1 MQAINILL
9 IVLGLIVCFG
19 GIYFRKPVAAIAGFV
34 NGLFLGGIVLVILM
48 LTYSDVGSEWL
59 IVLLIAL
66 IVAGICVAFDKL
78 FAALSAFISSLL
90 ALAIIA
96 LSICDYDTIGA
107 GLIVALIGAAILA
120 VVSYMYYK
128 YSFAIVTAFTGGLSA
143 AIGITFLSTG
153 NSLDSY
159 VSNILWG
166 ESSGLGM
173 IIVITLV
180 LTVAGSYVQIT
191 GMKKQEDLKR
201 RIEAGEVIAGETN
214 SILSQDVMAEIKK
227 YPITFYTPIVIFV
240 LFGLINIIQYNS
252 EGWYAWYS
260 VVYWVDMIT
269 DGIALACLTYA
280 AYRLSVKYCII
291 IQTAYALGYLLQ
303 HIYAFAW
310 DVIGTIIGLF
320 GMTLIWGVVYLIR
333 NKIKEG
339 PWKPL
344 FAIIAASVIFVF
356 VLPALLEGGY
366 YFNIYTVITIAVAIL
381 GFAYVY
387 NVYEKMSLFKFMAK
401 DNGLPNID
409 KSAYIVNLDKK
420 STDNTMPT
428 IEPVNNSLPTIE
440 PVTFI
445 EPNYNINNTSKNN
458 MVSDALKIDDN
469 STHSM
474 YCAYCGAEINSDWMF
489 CKNCGKKTSA
499 M

>member
-48 LTYSDVGSEWL
+48 LTYSDVGSEWV
-59 IVLLIAL
+59 IVLVIAL
-66 IVAGICVAFDKL
+66 LVAGICVVFDKF

-96 LSICDYDTIGA
+96 LSICEYDTIGA
-107 GLIVALIGAAILA
+107 GLIVAAIGAVILA

-191 GMKKQEDLKR
+191 GMKKQEELKR
-201 RIEAGEVIAGETN
+201 RIEAGEAIASGTN
-214 SILSQDVMAEIKK
+214 FIISQDVMAEIKK
-227 YPITFYTPIVIFV
+227 YPITFYTPILIYV
-240 LFGLINIIQYNS
+240 LFGLINIIQQNS

-280 AYRLSVKYCII
+280 AFRLSTKYCII
-291 IQTAYALGYLLQ
+291 IQIAYALGYLLQ

-320 GMTLIWGVVYLIR
+320 GMTLIWGIVYLIR
-333 NKIKEG
+333 NKIKEE

-344 FAIIAASVIFVF
+344 FTIIVASVIFVF

-366 YFNIYTVITIAVAIL
+366 YFNIYTVITIAVSIL
-381 GFAYVY
+381 GFAYIC
-387 NVYEKMSLFKFMAK
+387 NVYDKMSLFKFMAK
-401 DNGLPNID
+401 DNDLPSID
-409 KSAYIVNLDKK
+409 NSSYIVNLDKK
-420 STDNTMPT
+420 STDNVTPT
-428 IEPVNNSLPTIE
+428 IEPVTNSLPTIE
-440 PVTFI
+440 PITTI
-445 EPNYNINNTSKNN
+445 EPNYSINKTASNN
-458 MVSDALKIDDN
+458 MASDAFKTDNN
-469 STHSM
+469 STSAT
-474 YCAYCGAEINSDWMF
+474 YCTYCGAEINSDWMF
-489 CKNCGKKTSA
+489 CKNCGKKTNA
-499 M
+499 